1 MLSAVVLAAGLS
13 RRMENKNKLLLPYLG
28 KTVVETTVGHILA
41 AGIKDV
47 VVVTGRDAEQ
57 VSALLRPLPVRIIY
71 NPRFAEGLTGSI
83 QAGVLHA
90 RGDGYMIC
98 LADMVLVTPGEYQLL
113 AGHFDRQRQ
122 LDDRCICLP
131 VYQGQKGNPVV
142 FAAWYRALIAA
153 HRPAEGCREIVQA
166 HAGHVS
172 RVEMPADHIL
182 QDLDS
187 PDDYRRLTGNQGA
200 FEADSD

>member
-13 RRMENKNKLLLPYLG
+13 RRMENKNKLLLPYQG
-28 KTVVETTVGHILA
+28 KTIVEITVGHILA
-41 AGIKDV
+41 AGIRKV

-57 VSALLRPLPVRIIY
+57 VSALLQPLPVQLVH

-83 QAGVLHA
+83 QTGVRQA
-90 RGDGYMIC
+90 KGNGYMIC

-113 AGHFDRQRQ
+113 ADHFNRQVQ

-131 VYQGQKGNPVV
+131 VYKGQKGNPVV
-142 FAAWYRALIAA
+142 FAGWYRDLIAA
-153 HRPAEGCREIVQA
+153 HRDMEGCRELVQS
-166 HAGHVS
+166 HAGHVH

-182 QDLDS
+182 QDLDN
-187 PDDYRRLTGNQGA
+187 PADYRRLTG
-200 FEADSD
+200 S